1 MLLDEPSLGL
11 SPLVVADMFDAIRK
25 ISASGITI
33 VLVEQNV
40 SMAMRIS
47 HRACVLELG
56 RIVAEGA
63 PDDLMKRPE
72 IRQAY
77 LGV

>member
-1 MLLDEPSLGL
+1 VTD
-11 SPLVVADMFDAIRK
+11 VFDAIRK
-25 ISASGITI
+25 INAAGTTI

-40 SMAMRIS
+40 ALAMRIS

-63 PDDLMKRPE
+63 PDELMKRPE

>member
-1 MLLDEPSLGL
+1 
-11 SPLVVADMFDAIRK
+11 MFNAIRK
-25 ISASGITI
+25 VSASGITI

-40 SMAMRIS
+40 AMAMRIS
-47 HRACVLELG
+47 HRVCVLELG

-63 PDDLMKRPE
+63 PDDLIARPE

>member
-1 MLLDEPSLGL
+1 
-11 SPLVVADMFDAIRK
+11 
-25 ISASGITI
+25 

-40 SMAMRIS
+40 ATAMRIS